1 MGRRQAD
8 KDEGTA
14 AMPLT
19 RDFKVS
25 VQARIAR
32 DPKYRSELL
41 REDAELARARP
52 VRKRA
57 ITVPINPWLDRLV
70 RESPAFEAKVA
81 EGLAAI
87 RVAQDLVA
95 LRESRGLSQEQLARR
110 VGVTRSAI
118 AQLES
123 AHSDNIELRTLVRVA
138 AALRAHVDVS
148 IRPGRRGERQSRQL
162 ARPKARKPS

>member
-1 MGRRQAD
+1 M
-8 KDEGTA
+8 
-14 AMPLT
+14 
-19 RDFKVS
+19 
-25 VQARIAR
+25 
-32 DPKYRSELL
+32 
-41 REDAELARARP
+41 
-52 VRKRA
+52 RKRA

-95 LRESRGLSQEQLARR
+95 LRESRGLSQAQLARR

-123 AHSDNIELRTLVRVA
+123 AQPDNIELRTLVRVA
-138 AALRAHVDVS
+138 AALGAHVDVS
-148 IRPGRRGERQSRQL
+148 IRPGRRAERQSRQL
-162 ARPKARKPS
+162 ARLKATKLS

>member
-1 MGRRQAD
+1 M
-8 KDEGTA
+8 
-14 AMPLT
+14 
-19 RDFKVS
+19 
-25 VQARIAR
+25 
-32 DPKYRSELL
+32 
-41 REDAELARARP
+41 
-52 VRKRA
+52 RKRA
-57 ITVPINPWLDRLV
+57 ITVPLNPSLDRLV

-95 LRESRGLSQEQLARR
+95 LRESRGLSQAQLARR

-123 AHSDNIELRTLVRVA
+123 AQPDNIELRTLVHVA
-138 AALRAHVDVS
+138 AALGAHVDVS
-148 IRPGRRGERQSRQL
+148 IRPGRRAERQSRQP

>member
-1 MGRRQAD
+1 
-8 KDEGTA
+8 
-14 AMPLT
+14 MPLT
-19 RDFKVS
+19 RDFKAT

-32 DPKYRSELL
+32 DPKYRNELL
-41 REDAELARARP
+41 REDAELALAREHP

-57 ITVPINPWLDRLV
+57 ITVPTNPWLDRLV

-87 RVAQDLVA
+87 RVAQDLVG
-95 LRESRGLSQEQLARR
+95 LRESRGLSQAQLARR

-123 AHSDNIELRTLVRVA
+123 AQPDNIELRTLVRVA
-138 AALRAHVDVS
+138 AALGARVDVS
-148 IRPGRRGERQSRQL
+148 IRPRRQAERESRQW
-162 ARPKARKPS
+162 ARLKAKKPAAARQRA